1 MIALAWK
8 KWSWDGMGLGL
19 AGLCV
24 VHCLATSILLTL
36 FSVAGR
42 LIDPAVHETG
52 LVLAIG
58 FGILALGKGMW
69 QHGFIMPACIG
80 SLGIGMMAGALTL
93 PHGGIEIFY
102 TILGVG
108 VLALSHVLN
117 YRAGH

>member
-1 MIALAWK
+1 
-8 KWSWDGMGLGL
+8 MGLGL

-24 VHCLATSILLTL
+24 VHCLATSILLAL

-58 FGILALGKGMW
+58 FGIIALGKGMR

-80 SLGIGMMAGALTL
+80 AIGIGLMALALTQS
-93 PHGGIEIFY
+93 HGVLEISI
-102 TILGVG
+102 TILGASI
-108 VLALSHVLN
+108 LALSHVLN
-117 YRAGH
+117 YRAGR